1 MRRKTL
7 QIPIGNILIGSE
19 YPIIIQSMTNTL
31 TSDIQSTVNQCI
43 RLFDADAKLVRITA
57 RNLKEAEC
65 LKLIKNDLINMGYEL
80 PIAADIHF
88 NPHLAKVAA
97 NYVEKIRINPGNF
110 VNLFPNNKSYTN
122 EQYKLEVDAIKNE
135 IEKLLPILVANKVAV
150 RIGVNKGS
158 LSQRLI
164 DKFGNTTEALVESA
178 IENVKIFNKLNF
190 NNIVISIKTSSV
202 YETIAANRLL
212 VSKLDKLGLYY
223 PIHLGVTEAGIDKE
237 GIIKSSVA
245 IGNLLLDGIGD
256 TIRVSLTGDPVKEI
270 SVAETIIKTYQKF
283 LPLPPMLT
291 YSYTLENAPKIFTI
305 NDLTTEHLD
314 LNNLFIDL
322 PKNRP
327 FDFIAN
333 KLKTVEQVNIK
344 IDIDKF
350 DLYELSIILGRGW
363 IDGWLKDVY
372 LVCDNLKNEK
382 VNDVY
387 QILQVTG
394 KKKLLTEVIS
404 CPSCGR
410 TMFDIESITRQVKKR
425 FSIYPGLT
433 LAVMGCIVNGPG
445 EMREAQAGIVG
456 NGINKADIYVF
467 GRVVA
472 KNIPVDKV
480 VDEFEKQLKIH
491 NLI

>member
-1 MRRKTL
+1 
-7 QIPIGNILIGSE
+7 
-19 YPIIIQSMTNTL
+19 MTNTL

-256 TIRVSLTGDPVKEI
+256 TIRG
-270 SVAETIIKTYQKF
+270 F
-283 LPLPPMLT
+283 F
-291 YSYTLENAPKIFTI
+291 N
-305 NDLTTEHLD
+305 
-314 LNNLFIDL
+314 
-322 PKNRP
+322 
-327 FDFIAN
+327 
-333 KLKTVEQVNIK
+333 
-344 IDIDKF
+344 
-350 DLYELSIILGRGW
+350 W
-363 IDGWLKDVY
+363 
-372 LVCDNLKNEK
+372 
-382 VNDVY
+382 
-387 QILQVTG
+387 
-394 KKKLLTEVIS
+394 
-404 CPSCGR
+404 
-410 TMFDIESITRQVKKR
+410 
-425 FSIYPGLT
+425 
-433 LAVMGCIVNGPG
+433 
-445 EMREAQAGIVG
+445 
-456 NGINKADIYVF
+456 
-467 GRVVA
+467 
-472 KNIPVDKV
+472 
-480 VDEFEKQLKIH
+480 
-491 NLI
+491 